1 MYDVGGSV
9 VEQRVKTC
17 LGLPRGR
24 ISTAVDGARKA
35 QRVHQSILLRGGI
48 DGVSGCYHD
57 ATDRTRR
64 LSTRM
69 VAATR
74 VRERAYV
81 WCA

>member
-1 MYDVGGSV
+1 M
-9 VEQRVKTC
+9 
-17 LGLPRGR
+17 
-24 ISTAVDGARKA
+24 DGARKA

-57 ATDRTRR
+57 ATNRTRR

-74 VRERAYV
+74 VRERERMCGVLDVVKRRKRSARPEAEQSGGV
-81 WCA
+81 R